1 MGAGAGVTG
10 GGGEGGG
17 GKEWEEKGR
26 GGERQGPVW
35 DPGRLI
41 NANEP
46 VAAAAA
52 AGRWRRRRR
61 SRVTHWLPGTPRA
74 AILLRGKEEEEE
86 GTGAK
91 GGTGRSG
98 AARQFP
104 TRQEEAK
111 VAESLLLPFLCR
123 PAFQPRF
130 RAAGWRAGRRRQ
142 GGGRVKWRRR
152 RLGARPGKGGKR
164 LSLPSPLPP
173 ALFPPPVAGNLRQER
188 AHAAAVT
195 APGERLLLATPSRGA
210 WSRAPAALAGLPR
223 GPPA

>member
-1 MGAGAGVTG
+1 MGRE
-10 GGGEGGG
+10 GEGGG
-17 GKEWEEKGR
+17 R
-26 GGERQGPVW
+26 ERQGPVW

-52 AGRWRRRRR
+52 AGRRRRR

-74 AILLRGKEEEEE
+74 AILLRGKEEEE

-111 VAESLLLPFLCR
+111 VAESLLLPFPSR
-123 PAFQPRF
+123 PAFPPRF
-130 RAAGWRAGRRRQ
+130 RAAGWRAGRRRK

-164 LSLPSPLPP
+164 LSLPSPLLP
-173 ALFPPPVAGNLRQER
+173 ALFPPPAAGNLRQER

-195 APGERLLLATPSRGA
+195 ATWERLLLPARSLGA